1 MDPAKLLKNLT
12 WADLTIVENELKA
25 VREFKVR
32 TLKQKDLQT
41 VCSQL

>member
-32 TLKQKDLQT
+32 TLKHKDLQT